1 LLPQGILVVREP
13 REIRWFRER
22 RPAKRSEVQHAV
34 EIARERDEVQ
44 RHPNG
49 QAARAKAALV
59 IRLDAEGLQ
68 CTEIARRR
76 QIGIA
81 SVYRIL
87 TVARMGAVER
97 EVAA

>member
-1 LLPQGILVVREP
+1 
-13 REIRWFRER
+13 
-22 RPAKRSEVQHAV
+22 
-34 EIARERDEVQ
+34 VQ
-44 RHPNG
+44 RRPNG
-49 QAARAKAALV
+49 QAACAKAAEV

-68 CTEIARRR
+68 RTEIARRL

-97 EVAA
+97 EVAACTSRGCLAGLYSPVGLTRRMWFQSDPGAKGPCVPSV